1 MIIAK
6 VPFHPCTYL
15 TSVTVSHQVAP
26 VECVLYFEVE
36 DDTMKSRLLKRAET
50 SGRVDDN
57 EETIAKRLKT
67 FHEHTEP
74 VIGYYT
80 TENKVCKVCDN

>member
-1 MIIAK
+1 M
-6 VPFHPCTYL
+6 
-15 TSVTVSHQVAP
+15 AP
-26 VECVLYFEVE
+26 VECVLYFEVQ